1 MGNTVLHE
9 PSGLVT
15 RHGDGREGGLHAG
28 SVYDSSYRTVPSGGC
43 RRSLSWASTG
53 STIREVPHG

>member
-28 SVYDSSYRTVPSGGC
+28 SVYDSSLWITTFGG
-43 RRSLSWASTG
+43 L
-53 STIREVPHG
+53 